1 MPGLNPK
8 IALHRLAIKKG
19 VGPKKQSQR
28 QFRPELVPEIEK
40 EINKLIDADF
50 IREVKYPTWIANI
63 VPVRKK
69 NGQLRVCVD
78 FRDLNEACPKDDF
91 PLPVTELMIDAT
103 TGHEALS
110 FMDCTA
116 GYNQIHMAPEDQ
128 DATAF
133 RTPKG
138 IFCYKVMPFGLKKAG
153 ATYQRAM
160 QKIFE
165 DMMHKTIECYVD
177 DVVVKSKAR
186 SDHAQDLRTVF
197 ERLRKC
203 WLKMNPLKCAF
214 GVTSGKFLGFVVTHR
229 GIEID
234 QTKIKAIQEMP
245 EPKSLKEL
253 RGLQGRLAY
262 VRRFISNLAGR
273 CQPFSHL
280 MKKDA
285 PFVWDDKC
293 HKAFDSIKK
302 YLSTAPVLGAPT
314 PGKPLILYV
323 VAQEKS
329 FGAMC
334 AQETDE
340 RKERPLY
347 YLSRTLV
354 GAELNYSPI
363 EKICLALVFAVQK
376 LRHYMQA
383 HTVHVVSKAD
393 PIKYI
398 LSKPVLSGRLAKWAM
413 LLKQYDLVFVPQ
425 KATKGQAIADFF
437 ADHPVPAEWE
447 FSIDLPGEDIFYI
460 DVLPSWQMFFDGAV
474 RRDGAGAGVVFV
486 SPENHLLPFLF
497 TLTQLCSN
505 NMAEYQALLL
515 GLQMARQIR
524 IDEMDIYGDSQLVI
538 NQVLGEYEVRK
549 DDLIPYH
556 RHATQLLN
564 EFDSISI
571 GHVPR
576 SANKLADALAN
587 LAANLALG
595 AEETM
600 SIPVCNRWVVPPLE
614 ENEKN
619 MESSNVVYA
628 YEIERE
634 DWRQPIIDFL
644 DHQKLPSNPR
654 HKIEIRRRAPRFI
667 RYKGTLYR
675 RSFLGQWLRCLSEE
689 EAVEVM
695 QEAHAGICGAHQSGP
710 KLYDRIKRMGYYWPT
725 VVQDCIDFAK
735 KCNACQFNTN
745 FIHQP
750 PEPLHPTV
758 ASWPFEAWGLDV
770 VGPINPKASNGH
782 TYILA
787 ATDYFSKWAEAV
799 TLREVKKEN
808 MVNFIKKHIIYRHGV
823 PQRIVTDNGKPFFNK
838 LMTSLCEKFKF
849 KQYKS
854 SMYNA
859 PTNGLAE
866 AFNKTLCN
874 LLKKVVGK
882 SKRDWHEKIGEALW
896 AYRTTYRTP
905 TQATPYALVYGVE
918 AVLPLELQIPSMR
931 IAIQEGLSSD
941 ENDKLRLA
949 ELEALD
955 EKRLQAQQSL

>member
-1 MPGLNPK
+1 
-8 IALHRLAIKKG
+8 
-19 VGPKKQSQR
+19 
-28 QFRPELVPEIEK
+28 
-40 EINKLIDADF
+40 
-50 IREVKYPTWIANI
+50 
-63 VPVRKK
+63 
-69 NGQLRVCVD
+69 
-78 FRDLNEACPKDDF
+78 
-91 PLPVTELMIDAT
+91 
-103 TGHEALS
+103 
-110 FMDCTA
+110 MDCTA

-138 IFCYKVMPFGLKKAG
+138 IFCYKVMPFGLKNAG

-186 SDHAQDLRTVF
+186 SDHVQDLRTVF

-203 WLKMNPLKCAF
+203 QLKMNPLKCAF

-262 VRRFISNLAGR
+262 IRRFISNLAGR

-285 PFVWDDKC
+285 PFAWDDKC
-293 HKAFDSIKK
+293 RRAFDSIKK

-314 PGKPLILYV
+314 PGKPLILYIA
-323 VAQEKS
+323 AQEKS
-329 FGAMC
+329 LGAMC

-340 RKERPLY
+340 QKERPLY

-398 LSKPVLSGRLAKWAM
+398 LSRPVLSGRLAKWAM

-425 KATKGQAIADFF
+425 RATKGQAIADFF
-437 ADHPVPAEWE
+437 ADHPVSAEWE

-460 DVLPSWQMFFDGAV
+460 DVLPPWQMFFDRAA

-486 SPENHLLPFLF
+486 SLENHLLPFSF

-524 IDEMDIYGDSQLVI
+524 VDEMDIYGDSQLVI

-600 SIPVCNRWVVPPLE
+600 SIPVCSRWVVPPLE
-614 ENEKN
+614 ENEEN

-644 DHQKLPSNPR
+644 DHQKLPTDPR
-654 HKIEIRRRAPRFI
+654 HKVEIRRRAPRFI
-667 RYKGTLYR
+667 HYKGTLYR
-675 RSFLGQWLRCLSEE
+675 RSFLGQWLRCLNEE

-710 KLYDRIKRMGYYWPT
+710 KLYDCVKRMGYYWPT
-725 VVQDCIDFAK
+725 VVQDCVDFAK
-735 KCNACQFNTN
+735 KCNACQFNAN

-750 PEPLHPTV
+750 PEHLHPTV
-758 ASWPFEAWGLDV
+758 ASWPFEAWGLNV

-808 MVNFIKKHIIYRHGV
+808 VVDFITKHIIYRHGV
-823 PQRIVTDNGKPFFNK
+823 PQRIVTDNGKQFSNK
-838 LMTSLCEKFKF
+838 LMTNLCEKFKF

-859 PTNGLAE
+859 PANGLAE

-874 LLKKVVGK
+874 LLRKVVGK

-896 AYRTTYRTP
+896 AYRTTYKTP

-955 EKRLQAQQSL
+955 EKRLQAQQSLQCYQARLSRAFNKKVRPRSFQKGDLVLAVRRPIITSHKMGSKFKEK

>member
-1 MPGLNPK
+1 
-8 IALHRLAIKKG
+8 
-19 VGPKKQSQR
+19 
-28 QFRPELVPEIEK
+28 
-40 EINKLIDADF
+40 
-50 IREVKYPTWIANI
+50 
-63 VPVRKK
+63 
-69 NGQLRVCVD
+69 
-78 FRDLNEACPKDDF
+78 
-91 PLPVTELMIDAT
+91 
-103 TGHEALS
+103 
-110 FMDCTA
+110 MDCTA

-128 DATAF
+128 EATAF

-138 IFCYKVMPFGLKKAG
+138 IFCYKVMPFGLKNAG

-186 SDHAQDLRTVF
+186 SDHVQDLRMVF

-203 WLKMNPLKCAF
+203 QLKMNPLKCAF

-234 QTKIKAIQEMP
+234 QTKIKAVQEMP
-245 EPKSLKEL
+245 ELKSLKEL

-262 VRRFISNLAGR
+262 IRRFISNLAGH

-285 PFVWDDKC
+285 PFVWDDNC
-293 HKAFDSIKK
+293 RRAFDSIKK

-323 VAQEKS
+323 AAQEKS
-329 FGAMC
+329 LGAMC

-383 HTVHVVSKAD
+383 HTVHVVSKAN

-398 LSKPVLSGRLAKWAM
+398 LSRPVLSGRLAKWAM

-425 KATKGQAIADFF
+425 RATKGQAIADFF

-447 FSIDLPGEDIFYI
+447 FSINLPGEDIFYI
-460 DVLPSWQMFFDGAV
+460 DVLPPWQMFFDGAA

-486 SPENHLLPFLF
+486 SPENHLLPFSF

-515 GLQMARQIR
+515 GLQMARQIS
-524 IDEMDIYGDSQLVI
+524 IDKMDIYGDSQLVI
-538 NQVLGEYEVRK
+538 NQVLGDYEVRK

-556 RHATQLLN
+556 RHATQLLS

-600 SIPVCNRWVVPPLE
+600 SIPVCSRWVVPPLE
-614 ENEKN
+614 ENEEN

-644 DHQKLPSNPR
+644 DHQKLPTDPR
-654 HKIEIRRRAPRFI
+654 HKVEIRRRAQRFI
-667 RYKGTLYR
+667 HYKGTLYR
-675 RSFLGQWLRCLSEE
+675 RSFLGQWLRCLNEE

-710 KLYDRIKRMGYYWPT
+710 KLYDRVKRMGYYWPT
-725 VVQDCIDFAK
+725 VVQDCVDFAK
-735 KCNACQFNTN
+735 KCNACQFNAN

-750 PEPLHPTV
+750 PEHLHPTV

-808 MVNFIKKHIIYRHGV
+808 VVEFITKHIIYRHGV
-823 PQRIVTDNGKPFFNK
+823 PQRIVTDNGKQFSNK
-838 LMTSLCEKFKF
+838 IMTNLCEKFKF

-859 PTNGLAE
+859 PANGLAE

-874 LLKKVVGK
+874 LLRKVVGK

-896 AYRTTYRTP
+896 AYRTTYKTP
-905 TQATPYALVYGVE
+905 TQATPYALAYGVE

-941 ENDKLRLA
+941 ENDKLRLE
-949 ELEALD
+949 ELEALN
-955 EKRLQAQQSL
+955 EKRLQAQQSLQCYQARLSRAFNKKVRPRSFQKGDLVLAVRRPIITSHKTGSKFKEKWDGPYVVQEAYTNGAYKIVDQEGLRVGPINGKFLKRYYS

>member
-1 MPGLNPK
+1 
-8 IALHRLAIKKG
+8 
-19 VGPKKQSQR
+19 
-28 QFRPELVPEIEK
+28 
-40 EINKLIDADF
+40 
-50 IREVKYPTWIANI
+50 
-63 VPVRKK
+63 
-69 NGQLRVCVD
+69 
-78 FRDLNEACPKDDF
+78 
-91 PLPVTELMIDAT
+91 
-103 TGHEALS
+103 
-110 FMDCTA
+110 
-116 GYNQIHMAPEDQ
+116 
-128 DATAF
+128 
-133 RTPKG
+133 
-138 IFCYKVMPFGLKKAG
+138 
-153 ATYQRAM
+153 
-160 QKIFE
+160 
-165 DMMHKTIECYVD
+165 
-177 DVVVKSKAR
+177 
-186 SDHAQDLRTVF
+186 
-197 ERLRKC
+197 
-203 WLKMNPLKCAF
+203 MNPLKCAF

-262 VRRFISNLAGR
+262 IRRFISNLAGR

-293 HKAFDSIKK
+293 RKAFDSIKK
-302 YLSTAPVLGAPT
+302 YLSTAPVLGAPI

-323 VAQEKS
+323 AAQEKS
-329 FGAMC
+329 LGAMC

-398 LSKPVLSGRLAKWAM
+398 LSRPVLSGRLAKWAM

-425 KATKGQAIADFF
+425 RATKGQAIADFF

-460 DVLPSWQMFFDGAV
+460 DVLPPWQMFFDGAA

-486 SPENHLLPFLF
+486 SPENHLLPFSF

-576 SANKLADALAN
+576 SANKLADALTN

-595 AEETM
+595 AKETM

-614 ENEKN
+614 ENEEN

-634 DWRQPIIDFL
+634 DWRQPIINFL
-644 DHQKLPSNPR
+644 DHQKLPTDPR
-654 HKIEIRRRAPRFI
+654 HKAEIRRRAPRFI
-667 RYKGTLYR
+667 HYKGTLYR

-725 VVQDCIDFAK
+725 VVQDCVDFVK
-735 KCNACQFNTN
+735 KCNACQFNAN

-750 PEPLHPTV
+750 PEHLHPTV

-808 MVNFIKKHIIYRHGV
+808 VVDFIIKHIIYRHGV
-823 PQRIVTDNGKPFFNK
+823 PQRIVTDNGKQFSNK
-838 LMTSLCEKFKF
+838 LMTNLCEKFKF

-859 PTNGLAE
+859 PANGLAE

-874 LLKKVVGK
+874 LLRKVVGK

-896 AYRTTYRTP
+896 AYRTTYKTP

-955 EKRLQAQQSL
+955 EKRLQAQQSLQCYQARLSRAFNKKVRPRSFQKGDLVLAVRRPIITSHKTGSKFKAKWDGPYVVQEAYTNGAYKIVDQEGLRVGPINGKFLKRYYS